1 MRNPN
6 YTPTLTRADYNRIR
20 KYAPARNHLY
30 CFLLSLLQEILSLAN
45 SEQENNVTWFA
56 MAVFEMG
63 RETGIREERHRR
75 RAKSPIPSPPR
86 KRGRTMTEP
95 TTRAE
100 LTAAI
105 VALLDKA
112 DFRKLHLVW
121 VYASRLMTLEGEK

>member
-100 LTAAI
+100 LSSTAPDVPHCKGTRNRPERPHKGA
-105 VALLDKA
+105 VFD
-112 DFRKLHLVW
+112 W
-121 VYASRLMTLEGEK
+121 QCC